1 MFGNFIYFI
10 LVLLIYLTYQ
20 PAEETNFSGLES
32 ISLFILLT
40 LFFFYLTRQQ
50 FKRVEKFSGNIGFS
64 LLDNKFQATLLRQSI
79 IAILL
84 FAIDIYGLNLPNFL
98 AHLDLFAAIPT
109 LQALLFLGLFIGYL
123 AIVWF
128 TAHPAYQKL
137 YRTDLSRKSYV
148 VSNITF
154 SIPVLI
160 PWLCLSGI
168 ADILNVLPFQL
179 PKEFLATSEGQ
190 AFYFFFFLVVIA
202 ILGPWMMQKFWRC
215 KPLEEGGHRSRI
227 ASLCQ
232 RADMMYA
239 DILYWPIFGGR
250 MLTAGVMG
258 LIKRFRYILVTPSL
272 LKLLEPEEVDAV
284 IAHEIG
290 HIKKYHLVFYLLFFV
305 GYLLLSFVTFDVIVY
320 AILFA
325 DPVYWLVNQSGFRQ
339 TTVVS
344 AIFSIV
350 TITVFLIYFRF
361 IFGYYMR
368 NFERQADTFVYT
380 LFDTARPLI
389 STLEKISATSGQSPD
404 RPNWHHFS
412 ISERMDYLFKCEG
425 NSTWIARHDRKVK
438 KSIII
443 YLFAMVMVGIIGYQ
457 LNIGSVGNR
466 ISDHFFE
473 KVILKELENKPV
485 DANLFNMLGDLYYN
499 RKDYLGVRNS
509 YEKALA
515 LEPTNPHTL
524 NNLAWLLA
532 TCENEN
538 FRDPVRALELARRA
552 AELEQSPHILDTLAE
567 SLFANGRALE
577 AIEVEER
584 ALAIAKSDRSIYI
597 KQLRRF
603 KESLE

>member
-20 PAEETNFSGLES
+20 PAEETNFSGFES

-40 LFFFYLTRQQ
+40 LFFYYFTRQQ
-50 FKRVEKFSGNIGFS
+50 FKRVEKLSGNIGFS
-64 LLDNKFQATLLRQSI
+64 LLDNKFQAALLRQSI

-98 AHLDLFAAIPT
+98 THLDLFAAIPT

-128 TAHPAYQKL
+128 HAHPAYHKL
-137 YRTDLSRKSYV
+137 YRTDFSRKSYV

-168 ADILNVLPFQL
+168 ADILNVLPFQW

-190 AFYFFFFLVVIA
+190 AIYFLFFLVVIA
-202 ILGPWMMQKFWRC
+202 ILGPLMMQKFWRC
-215 KPLEEGGHRSRI
+215 KPLEEGDQRSRI

-305 GYLLLSFVTFDVIVY
+305 GYLFLSFVTFDVIVY

-344 AIFSIV
+344 VIFSIV

-389 STLEKISATSGQSPD
+389 TTLEKIAATSGQSPD

-412 ISERMDYLFKCEG
+412 ISERMDYLFKCEA
-425 NSTWIARHDRKVK
+425 NSIWITRHDRKVK
-438 KSIII
+438 KSIAI
-443 YLFAMVMVGIIGYQ
+443 YLVAMIMVGIIGYQ
-457 LNIGSVGNR
+457 LNLGSVGNR

-473 KVILKELENKPV
+473 KVILKELENKPD

-499 RKDYLGVRNS
+499 RKDYLAVRNS

-532 TCENEN
+532 TCENEH
-538 FRDPVRALELARRA
+538 FRDPVRALKLARRA
-552 AELEQSPHILDTLAE
+552 AELEQSAHILDTLAE
-567 SLFANGRALE
+567 SLFVNGRVRE